1 MVCRSEYVCN
11 SICNFKNELYW
22 SNEGDRGMKSSVVR
36 FFFFKFV
43 KVRMILGW
51 GIWYVVMDSE
61 RELGVRDCREGL
73 DILMKDYLRRF

>member
-1 MVCRSEYVCN
+1 
-11 SICNFKNELYW
+11 
-22 SNEGDRGMKSSVVR
+22 
-36 FFFFKFV
+36 
-43 KVRMILGW
+43 MILGW